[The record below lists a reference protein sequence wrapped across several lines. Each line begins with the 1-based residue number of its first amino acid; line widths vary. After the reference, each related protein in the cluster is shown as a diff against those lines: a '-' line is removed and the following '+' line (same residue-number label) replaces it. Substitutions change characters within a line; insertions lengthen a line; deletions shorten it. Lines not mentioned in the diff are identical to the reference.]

1 MFDRITDRLSAV
13 FKKLTGRGKL
23 TEPNVA
29 DALREVRV
37 ALLEADVNLAVVK
50 EFLEDV
56 REGALGG
63 AVLGSLT
70 PGQQFVGV
78 VQRELTT
85 LLGKNSGEFNLPLP
99 ATVMLVGLQGSGKTT
114 TAAKLARWYTRHGNR
129 RSLLAACDVQRPAAR
144 EQLEVLAERVGAEA
158 FPGKDFTEDAM
169 GTALAAMRQADRRNL
184 DLTVVDTAGRL
195 QIDEPLMAELAEMK
209 GKLRPQAVFLVVDAA
224 SGQEALNVAN
234 VFHGRLG
241 LDGMIVSKLDG
252 DARGGCILSI
262 AGGLGVPIRFVGLG
276 ETPDDLEP
284 FDPDRLSRRILGLG
298 DVVGLVEKA
307 RYAFDTRQAEHLANK
322 AVTGSFDLEDFADQL
337 RGIKKMGRMTD
348 LLALVPGMRQFA
360 READGEGL
368 DQGMK
373 RALAIMDSMT
383 PDERRHPNVIQGSRR
398 RRIAAGS
405 GTTTAEVNRLLAQ
418 YRAMAKAFDGLSGK
432 NGRRM
437 MRRLG
442 IDPSKLDDALPPGL

>member
-13 FKKLTGRGKL
+13 FKGLTGRGKL
-23 TEPNVA
+23 NEANIS

-50 EFLEDV
+50 VFLEEV
-56 REGALGG
+56 RAGALGE

-78 VQRELTT
+78 VQRELTA
-85 LLGKNSGEFNLPLP
+85 LLAKNAGEFNLPSP

-114 TAAKLARWYTRHGNR
+114 AAAKLARWYAGHGNR
-129 RSLLAACDVQRPAAR
+129 RSLLAACDVRRPAAR
-144 EQLEVLAERVGAEA
+144 EQLEVLAGRVGAES
-158 FPGKDFTEDAM
+158 FPEKFTEDAV
-169 GTALAAMRQADRRNL
+169 GTALAAKRQADRRNL

-209 GKLRPQAVFLVVDAA
+209 GKLRPQAIFLVVDAA
-224 SGQEALNVAN
+224 SGQEALNVAQ

-241 LDGMIVSKLDG
+241 LDGVIVSKLDG

-262 AGGLGVPIRFVGLG
+262 AGGLKVPVRFVGTG

-307 RYAFDTRQAEHLANK
+307 QEAFDARQAERFAEK
-322 AVTGSFDLEDFADQL
+322 AVKGGFDLEDFADQL
-337 RGIKKMGRMTD
+337 RGIKKMGRMAD
-348 LLALVPGMRQFA
+348 LLALVPGMRQFSQ
-360 READGEGL
+360 EADGEGL
-368 DQGMK
+368 DRGVK
-373 RALAIMDSMT
+373 RTLAIIDSMT
-383 PDERRHPNVIQGSRR
+383 PDERRHPNLIQGSRR

-405 GTTTAEVNRLLAQ
+405 GTTTADVNRLLAQ
-418 YRAMAKAFDGLSGK
+418 YRAMAKAFEGLSGK
-432 NGRRM
+432 KGQRM

>member
-23 TEPNVA
+23 TEANVS

-37 ALLEADVNLAVVK
+37 ALLEADVSLAVVK
-50 EFLEDV
+50 GFLEGV
-56 REGALGG
+56 RAGALGE

-70 PGQQFVGV
+70 PGQQFIGV
-78 VQRELTT
+78 VQRELTA
-85 LLGKNSGEFNLPLP
+85 LLAKNAGEFNLPVP

-114 TAAKLARWYTRHGNR
+114 TAAKLARWYSKHGDR

-144 EQLEVLAERVGAEA
+144 EQLEILAGHVGAES
-158 FPGKDFTEDAM
+158 FPEKFTADAV
-169 GTALAAMRQADRRNL
+169 GTALSAKRQADRRNL

-224 SGQEALNVAN
+224 SGQEALGVAEA
-234 VFHGRLG
+234 FHGRLG
-241 LDGMIVSKLDG
+241 LDGVVVSRLDG

-262 AGGLGVPIRFVGLG
+262 AGGLGVPLRFVGTG
-276 ETPDDLEP
+276 ENPDDLEP

-307 RYAFDTRQAEHLANK
+307 RHAFDARQAERLAER
-322 AVTGSFDLEDFADQL
+322 AVKGGFDMEDFAEQL
-337 RGIKKMGRMTD
+337 RGIQKMGRMAD
-348 LLALVPGMRQFA
+348 ILALVPGMRRFA
-360 READGEGL
+360 QGSDGEGL
-368 DQGMK
+368 DRGMK
-373 RALAIMDSMT
+373 RAAAIMDSMT
-383 PDERRHPNVIQGSRR
+383 PDERRHPNLIDGSRR

-405 GTTTAEVNRLLAQ
+405 GTTTADVNRLLAQ
-418 YRAMAKAFDGLSGK
+418 YRSMAKAFDGLSGK
-432 NGRRM
+432 KGRRM
-437 MRRLG
+437 MQRLG
-442 IDPSKLDDALPPGL
+442 LDPDRLPELPPEALR

>member
-13 FKKLTGRGKL
+13 FKGLTGRGKL
-23 TEPNVA
+23 NEANIS

-50 EFLEDV
+50 VFLEEV
-56 REGALGG
+56 RAGALGG

-78 VQRELTT
+78 VQRELTA
-85 LLGKNSGEFNLPLP
+85 LLGKNAGEFNLPSP

-114 TAAKLARWYTRHGNR
+114 AAAKLARWYAGHGNR
-129 RSLLAACDVQRPAAR
+129 RSLLAACDVRRPAAR

-158 FPGKDFTEDAM
+158 FPHESFTEDAV
-169 GTALAAMRQADRRNL
+169 GTALAAKRQADRRNL

-224 SGQEALNVAN
+224 SGQEALNVAQ

-241 LDGMIVSKLDG
+241 LDGVIVSKLDG

-262 AGGLGVPIRFVGLG
+262 AGGLKVPVRFVGTG

-307 RYAFDTRQAEHLANK
+307 QEAFDARQAERFAEK
-322 AVTGSFDLEDFADQL
+322 AVKGGFDLEDFADQL
-337 RGIKKMGRMTD
+337 RGIKKMGRMAD
-348 LLALVPGMRQFA
+348 LLALVPGMRQFSQ
-360 READGEGL
+360 EADGEGL
-368 DQGMK
+368 DRGVK
-373 RALAIMDSMT
+373 RTLAIIDSMT
-383 PDERRHPNVIQGSRR
+383 PDERRHPNLIQGSRR

-405 GTTTAEVNRLLAQ
+405 GTTTADVNRLLAQ
-418 YRAMAKAFDGLSGK
+418 YRAMAKAFEGLSGK
-432 NGRRM
+432 KGRRM

-442 IDPSKLDDALPPGL
+442 VDPGDFADQLPPGL